1 MKIYLDL
8 CVYNRPFD
16 DQSQQRIMLEALCFI
31 IVMGKV
37 SSGDIKTVNS
47 FALEYENSKNS
58 KFENRMMI
66 ADMLNIAS
74 EFVTYS
80 ENIQERA
87 EQLENEGITGI
98 DALHFACAEI
108 VKAEY
113 FITCDDALSKKIN
126 KVKDIQVKTLTIL
139 EFINKEIFK

>member
-16 DQSQQRIMLEALCFI
+16 DQSQPRIMLEALCFI
-31 IVMGKV
+31 IVMANV
-37 SSGDIKTVNS
+37 SSGDIKTVSS
-47 FALEYENSKNS
+47 FVLEYENRKNP
-58 KFENRMMI
+58 KIENRIVI
-66 ADMLNIAS
+66 ADMLSVAS
-74 EFVTYS
+74 EFVAYS
-80 ENIQERA
+80 KNIQERA
-87 EQLENEGITGI
+87 EQLEDEGISGI

-108 VKAEY
+108 AHAEY

-126 KVKDIQVKTLTIL
+126 KVKDLQVKTLTII